1 VTDQPWLTPGY
12 SDIVSAEI
20 VGGRLRVGFA
30 NGDVVEVPDALA
42 GQLGGDSVEFDPD
55 EALEVVVRRP
65 DDVVLPI
72 SWTQIRSASD
82 PAFAQH
88 LRESDAEESRRLGSR
103 LKALR
108 EDRGM
113 QQVQLAELVN
123 MPASQ
128 LSKIEAGKHD
138 MRLSTV
144 RSLLR
149 ALDADFLDI
158 AGDVPDMSI
167 KRLAKRLVSA
177 GLTADVG
184 SRLLSSVPRQA
195 VYAALQRSFG
205 WSREDVVSGELRPA
219 PLAAVVQF
227 KIASHNAEATPL
239 VHLAW
244 SLARAGRAAAEV
256 RRFEGIPPKPA
267 VVRSEIQAE
276 HGDVTLPSLLAW
288 TWDRGVPVLP
298 MSGRGVFSAAV
309 WAFENG
315 PIIVLKEA
323 RDLAVFW
330 LFDLAHELGH
340 LAHGHVDDE
349 SLVDVASPTAFG
361 SDDQQEKEANDFA
374 LNLLLPNYSELIG
387 EVRERTHGNYLAFKG
402 AVAAVAAKHPV
413 NAGVLGMVAAYE
425 ITEVGQAKDRWG
437 SATNL
442 SKDDGV
448 GRSVTIE
455 FARQRLLL
463 DRVDDL
469 DRSIIQAVALGD

>member
-1 VTDQPWLTPGY
+1 VTDQPWRTSGY
-12 SDIVSAEI
+12 SDIASAEI
-20 VGGRLRVGFA
+20 VDGRLRVGFA
-30 NGDVVEVPDALA
+30 NGDVVEVTDALA
-42 GQLGGDSVEFDPD
+42 GQLDRASVEVDPE

-65 DDVVLPI
+65 NDVVLPI

-113 QQVQLAELVN
+113 QQAQLAELVN

-138 MRLSTV
+138 MRISTV

-149 ALDADFLDI
+149 ALDADFPDI
-158 AGDVPDMSI
+158 AGDVPEMSI
-167 KRLAKRLVSA
+167 KRLAKRLVLA
-177 GLTADVG
+177 GLTAEVG
-184 SRLLSSVPRQA
+184 MRLLNRVPRQA

-205 WSREDVVSGELRPA
+205 WSREDVASGELLPA

-227 KIASHNAEATPL
+227 KIATNKPEASPL

-244 SLARAGRAAAEV
+244 SLARAGRAAAELP
-256 RRFEGIPPKPA
+256 RFEGIPPEPT
-267 VVRSEIQAE
+267 VVRAEIQA
-276 HGDVTLPSLLAW
+276 HNGDVTLSSLLEW
-288 TWDRGVPVLP
+288 TWNRGVPVLP

-309 WAFENG
+309 WALDAG
-315 PIIVLKEA
+315 PVIVLKEA

-340 LAHGHVDDE
+340 LAHGHVVDQ

-361 SDDQQEKEANDFA
+361 SDDKQEQEANDFA
-374 LNLLLPNYSELIG
+374 LNLLLPHYGELIR
-387 EVRERTHGNYLAFKG
+387 EVRERARGNYLAFKG
-402 AVAAVAAKHPV
+402 AVAAVAAKHHV

-442 SKDDGV
+442 SKEDGV
-448 GRSVTIE
+448 GRAVTIE
-455 FARQRLLL
+455 LARQRLLL
-463 DRVDDL
+463 DRVDAL
-469 DRSIIQAVALGD
+469 DRSIVEAVAFGD